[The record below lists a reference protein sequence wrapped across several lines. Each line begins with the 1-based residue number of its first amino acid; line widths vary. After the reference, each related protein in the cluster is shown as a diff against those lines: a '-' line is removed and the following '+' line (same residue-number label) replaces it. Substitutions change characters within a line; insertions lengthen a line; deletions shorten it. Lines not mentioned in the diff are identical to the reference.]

1 MLKTNLN
8 NPQGKG
14 VVKSPCWKIRNVQAP
29 NTEKNMPEH
38 IFPRGKRGIFHAD
51 CRYLGQ
57 RIRCSFGTNDR
68 RYAERQ
74 LAEHKASIE
83 RGDYK
88 TYVGKFEDFA
98 EQYVEQVLPQKSD
111 HSKERYGQII
121 RTHLSPFFK
130 SKSLAEINDQLVI
143 EFKLHR
149 EKSDAKPSTLKKELR
164 VLKDIVRLA
173 NKAFQ
178 LPTVQD
184 YPLMKWGNKPK
195 EFDKSMILEEA
206 DMLKIASCIVSE
218 KSEKHQRSQ
227 LEHRT
232 IFLIAMYSGLRLSD
246 VVNLCPKEVD
256 LKEEIIGKYQ
266 GKTANWV
273 DIPICK
279 KLKEVLNSLVW
290 PIDKRRSFFPAVCT
304 NAVATNVSRACKKA
318 GFEKHS
324 FKSTRHFTATQ
335 LTNENVAIE
344 VVKEWMG
351 HQSINTT
358 MIYSKVK
365 KGTLKRAAAAF
376 DDKEVSAKCPQKAK

>member
-1 MLKTNLN
+1 M
-8 NPQGKG
+8 
-14 VVKSPCWKIRNVQAP
+14 VKSPCWKIRNVQAP

-57 RIRCSFGTNDR
+57 RIRCSFGTTDR

-74 LAEHKASIE
+74 LAEHKAAIE

-98 EQYVEQVLPQKSD
+98 KQYVDQVLPNKSG
-111 HSKERYGQII
+111 HSKERYSQII
-121 RTHLSPFFK
+121 RTHLLPFFK
-130 SKSLAEINDQLVI
+130 GKSLAEIDDQLVI

-149 EKSDAKPSTLKKELR
+149 EKAGAKPSTLKKEFR

-173 NKAFQ
+173 NRGFQ

-195 EFDKSMILEEA
+195 QFDKSMILEEA
-206 DMLKIASCIVSE
+206 DFLKIVGFVMKEYQKIC
-218 KSEKHQRSQ
+218 
-227 LEHRT
+227 
-232 IFLIAMYSGLRLSD
+232 LIGMYSGLRLSD

-256 LKEEIIGKYQ
+256 LREGIIGTYQ
-266 GKTANWV
+266 GKTTNWV
-273 DIPICK
+273 EIPICK
-279 KLKEVLNSLVW
+279 KLKKILSSLVW
-290 PIDKRRSFFPAVCT
+290 PLDKSQSFFPGVGTKAVT
-304 NAVATNVSRACKKA
+304 TNVLRACKKA
-318 GFEKHS
+318 GFGKHS
-324 FKSTRHFTATQ
+324 FKSSRHFAATQ
-335 LTNENVAIE
+335 LTNRGIPIE
-344 VVKEWMG
+344 VVREFMG

-365 KGTLKRAAAAF
+365 KSTLMKAADAF
-376 DDKEVSAKCPQKAK
+376 DEDVVSAKCPQKQK